1 MTGNAC
7 DSRVGHGTE
16 PPFGDLVPTLNQRAS
31 LVATLANPNLTLARA
46 AATYLLHKRRRLT
59 PATERGYQQILDE
72 FTAWHPKAKLSE
84 FEPPTGTLMIEDFL
98 TQRWGHL
105 EPRTYNKALSVLS
118 DLFAWLH
125 LRDSIHRSPVVGI
138 ERARVRP
145 KQRFTFSQSQVA
157 AILQANE
164 DPRDQIALRLL
175 LHWGIRKGALRD
187 IRLGSFDVE
196 RRSLTFLTKGQKY
209 QTLPITDELVWH
221 LLEQL
226 GEPGHHYLLCRQKL
240 RKRISPS
247 RAEFAELSDLLGD
260 LEEAALAVTDD
271 KCADQIMRLRLH
283 IDEGFAQLSAAV
295 AEAAMQIR
303 RFPAE
308 PIGEHGAHSW
318 WYRCLIRAGVVAPGT
333 SAGHRMH
340 DARHTAIQRVLDRTQ
355 NLKAAAKL
363 AGHASTAVTDAV
375 YTDWSLDQL
384 EGTMREVLA

>member
-1 MTGNAC
+1 MSSSQDT
-7 DSRVGHGTE
+7 
-16 PPFGDLVPTLNQRAS
+16 DLVVTLHERAN
-31 LVATLANPNLTLARA
+31 LAATLSNPDITLARA
-46 AATYLLHKRRRLT
+46 AATYILFKRRRLT
-59 PATERGYQQILDE
+59 AATERGYQQILDE
-72 FTAWHPKAKLSE
+72 FTKSHPGAKLSD
-84 FEPPTGTLMIEDFL
+84 FEPPAGALLVEDFL
-98 TQRWGHL
+98 VERWGHL

-118 DLFAWLH
+118 DLFAWH
-125 LRDSIHRSPVVGI
+125 VTRDTLHRSPTLGI
-138 ERARVRP
+138 ERAKVRP
-145 KQRFTFSQSQVA
+145 KQRFTFSESQVA

-187 IRLGSFDVE
+187 IRLGSFDTE
-196 RRSLTFLTKGQKY
+196 RRCVTFLTKGQKY
-209 QTLPITDELVWH
+209 QTLPITDELIWH

-247 RAEFAELSDLLGD
+247 RTGFAELSDLLGD
-260 LEEAALAVTDD
+260 LEEAALAITDE
-271 KCADQIMRLRLH
+271 KCADQVMRLRLH

-295 AEAAMQIR
+295 AEAAVQIR

-308 PIGEHGAHSW
+308 PMGEHGAHSW

-333 SAGHRMH
+333 ESGHRMH
-340 DARHTAIQRVLDRTQ
+340 AARHTAIQRVLDRTQ